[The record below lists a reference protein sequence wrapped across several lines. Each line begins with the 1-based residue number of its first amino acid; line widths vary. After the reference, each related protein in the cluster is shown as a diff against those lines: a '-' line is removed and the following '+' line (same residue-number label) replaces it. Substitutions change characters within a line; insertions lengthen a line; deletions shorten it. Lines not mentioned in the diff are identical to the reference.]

1 MFFLR
6 GPPTTTS
13 CTRSSERCAGSS
25 SAWHSSFQLVSGFFK
40 KNVKTSFSPVFVGKA
55 MLCPASSF
63 LRSAYFPLF
72 IHLSSSSGLIT
83 AAPPLCRRGGDCE
96 FFSVGSLTQN
106 KRGGSR
112 NLVHKQVSFLLRER
126 HGIFFRFCA
135 SHAGYSHE
143 RSTRG
148 PAQKLRNITKSL
160 GYQKEPW
167 RKAENPPQLN
177 SAR

>member
-1 MFFLR
+1 
-6 GPPTTTS
+6 
-13 CTRSSERCAGSS
+13 
-25 SAWHSSFQLVSGFFK
+25 
-40 KNVKTSFSPVFVGKA
+40 

-177 SAR
+177 SARYRPLFFPFSRKFISSSCPRQKFANTLRHARQAFFSAPGYAKNVKF